1 MCPAPLEIVLSVQMY
16 SGGTHDKRCPGMGG
30 SKKSFVWSMF
40 HSVKKKKKSSANF
53 PLLLPRH
60 LLGMARRGSRGTGE
74 FSFHDSFIPGL
85 LCGNSQQVVDWWQ
98 LSWRVCD
105 VDTQTISIL
114 HKSHSRAFPL
124 QVSKTRAVSKPEKPH
139 LCFLTNPHLN
149 HLSVCCLFN
158 VYVLW

>member
-1 MCPAPLEIVLSVQMY
+1 MPSSTWDC
-16 SGGTHDKRCPGMGG
+16 
-30 SKKSFVWSMF
+30 SFSANVFRW
-40 HSVKKKKKSSANF
+40 HSWQTLPWHGWKQKELCLINVSQREKKKSSANF